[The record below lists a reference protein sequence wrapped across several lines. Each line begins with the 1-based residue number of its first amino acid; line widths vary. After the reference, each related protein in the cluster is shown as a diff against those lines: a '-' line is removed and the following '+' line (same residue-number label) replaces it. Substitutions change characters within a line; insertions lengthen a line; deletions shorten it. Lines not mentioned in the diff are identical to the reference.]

1 MRVVIRT
8 SICLLILLLVASRV
22 AVAQDILTVSGAVTT
37 RMDGL
42 PVAGAIV
49 SVVGADAS
57 TASDAN
63 GRYSI
68 QMPSRLVRKRRLQ
81 LQVDAPGLPSQ
92 LIDVAVGATALT
104 IDMALP
110 IEIAVGVRFSTD
122 PSINPA
128 RITKRLKAETTAIW
142 KPYGVRIEWIDT
154 TPPEFSANRVCV
166 DARLERQFKKARSI
180 DVPAVLGRV
189 MVTPAA
195 PNVDP
200 IRVSLDATESV
211 LALRKT
217 SRTALAGI
225 VLDQELSRA
234 LGRVLAHEIGH
245 VLLGAFHDRAGLMRA
260 VFRPEELG
268 EPDRAPFRLT
278 CDGLERLK
286 SRLIGP
292 ASLRHRSL
300 SRDIDDPRDCSTP

>member
-1 MRVVIRT
+1 VRVAIRT
-8 SICLLILLLVASRV
+8 SICLLMLLLVAGHV
-22 AVAQDILTVSGAVTT
+22 GAAQDVLTISGAVTT
-37 RMDGL
+37 RADDL
-42 PVAGAIV
+42 PVPGAIV

-57 TASDAN
+57 TVTDAK
-63 GRYSI
+63 GRYTI
-68 QMPSRLVRKRRLQ
+68 QVPSPLVRRRRLQ
-81 LQVDAPGLPSQ
+81 LQVNSGGRPTQ
-92 LIDVAVGATALT
+92 FVEVAVEAAALT
-104 IDMALP
+104 VDVALP
-110 IEIAVGVRFSTD
+110 IEIAVGVRFSAD
-122 PSINPA
+122 PSIKPG
-128 RITKRLKAETTAIW
+128 RINRLKAETTAIW
-142 KPYGVRIEWIDT
+142 QPYGVRIEWIDT
-154 TPPEFSANRVCV
+154 TPPEFPANRVCV
-166 DARLERQFKKARSI
+166 DARLERRFKTARPV

-189 MVTPAA
+189 VVTPDA

-200 IRVSLDATESV
+200 IRLSLDATESV

-245 VLLGAFHDRAGLMRA
+245 VLLGAFHDRTGLMRA

-278 CDGLERLK
+278 CGGLERLR

-292 ASLRHRSL
+292 GSLRHRSPTRGL
-300 SRDIDDPRDCSTP
+300 DDPRDCSTP